1 MSLRLAKR
9 KNPQFVE
16 RRDSTLED
24 RFQVAC
30 FYGNLAR
37 HGRFRRV
44 ISPDL
49 APPVRA
55 VRHIDSGVE
64 AAIRDGSIYREAG
77 APLVLR
83 ACEEVDPPGERLGP
97 SMRVPAA
104 EPTNCIRT
112 RAPVARRRLR
122 RRFAGILREQ
132 IFAAELFRTA

>member
-1 MSLRLAKR
+1 MSLCLAKR

-24 RFQVAC
+24 RFQEAC
-30 FYGNLAR
+30 CSGNFAR
-37 HGRFRRV
+37 HSGRSYGRFRRI

-83 ACEEVDPPGERLGP
+83 ACEEVDPPGG
-97 SMRVPAA
+97 
-104 EPTNCIRT
+104 
-112 RAPVARRRLR
+112 RLR
-122 RRFAGILREQ
+122 AS
-132 IFAAELFRTA
+132 